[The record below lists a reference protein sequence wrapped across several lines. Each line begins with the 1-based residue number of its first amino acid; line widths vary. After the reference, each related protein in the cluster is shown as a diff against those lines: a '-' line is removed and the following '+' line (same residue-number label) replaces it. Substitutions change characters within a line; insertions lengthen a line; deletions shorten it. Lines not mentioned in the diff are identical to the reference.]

1 MDLVIDANIPFAA
14 FIKNSTARV
23 ILLTKT
29 PMPLRLYTTPFI
41 LEETY
46 KYRKLL
52 AKKALLNENQ
62 IMELVLELISV
73 SNIEII
79 KEKELNKFKS
89 QADKVSPMKN
99 DAPYFA
105 VALHKNCKIWSN
117 DRLLKRQNI
126 VDVISTEELLSILP
140 TPQQT

>member
-1 MDLVIDANIPFAA
+1 MDLVVDANILFAA
-14 FIKNSTARV
+14 FIKNSTTRE

-29 PMPLRLYTTPFI
+29 PMPLKLYTTPFI

-52 AKKALLNENQ
+52 AKKTLLDENEV
-62 IMELVLELISV
+62 MELVLELISA

-79 KEKELNKFKS
+79 KEGELSKFKDE
-89 QADKVSPMKN
+89 AEKVSPRKN

-105 VALHKNCKIWSN
+105 VALYKGCKIWSN
-117 DRLLKRQNI
+117 DKPIKRQQ
-126 VDVISTEELLSILP
+126 DKLDIL
-140 TPQQT
+140 TTK